1 MYLPR
6 EHDLPEV
13 YESDRDRGNF
23 LTKLIDKLCVNVIS
37 IFETDKYLDE
47 PGMEWSYVQFVSV
60 FPFKMHDACHPTG
73 RELKTSEDSLSCLD
87 PL

>member
-13 YESDRDRGNF
+13 YQSDRDRGSC

-37 IFETDKYLDE
+37 IFETDKYLGE
-47 PGMEWSYVQFVSV
+47 PGMN
-60 FPFKMHDACHPTG
+60 
-73 RELKTSEDSLSCLD
+73 
-87 PL
+87 